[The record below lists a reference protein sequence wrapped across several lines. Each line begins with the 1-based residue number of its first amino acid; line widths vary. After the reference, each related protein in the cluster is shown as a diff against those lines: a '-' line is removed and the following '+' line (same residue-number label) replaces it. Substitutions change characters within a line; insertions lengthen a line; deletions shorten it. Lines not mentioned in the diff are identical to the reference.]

1 MNIPGII
8 LILIGIVFLI
18 YSIISRNEININ
30 KIDKFNIKDIDK
42 LLNLQFTAN
51 IINSLIMICLGFI
64 IVIYN
69 FSNLYVIFYAFIF
82 VLINYII
89 TPIAV
94 KKGYIEVK

>member
-8 LILIGIVFLI
+8 LIL
-18 YSIISRNEININ
+18 
-30 KIDKFNIKDIDK
+30 
-42 LLNLQFTAN
+42 
-51 IINSLIMICLGFI
+51 FI